1 MGIFSLADV
10 LQIASIIPRV
20 VFLGTSSAISSPDDT
35 AGAEHCA
42 NTFHGPHST
51 GFKQCTVSELA
62 FKHYG
67 EAGGGAEHFS
77 SGPLG

>member
-1 MGIFSLADV
+1 ML
-10 LQIASIIPRV
+10 
-20 VFLGTSSAISSPDDT
+20 LGTSSAISSPDDT
-35 AGAEHCA
+35 AGAEHRA
-42 NTFHGPHST
+42 NTFHGPPST

-67 EAGGGAEHFS
+67 EAGGEGGTEHFS

>member
-1 MGIFSLADV
+1 M
-10 LQIASIIPRV
+10 
-20 VFLGTSSAISSPDDT
+20 FLGTSSAISSSDDT
-35 AGAEHCA
+35 AGAEHRA

-67 EAGGGAEHFS
+67 DGGGGLNIFRVV
-77 SGPLG
+77 PWVRKWR

>member
-1 MGIFSLADV
+1 M
-10 LQIASIIPRV
+10 
-20 VFLGTSSAISSPDDT
+20 FLGTSSAISSSDDT
-35 AGAEHCA
+35 AGAEHRA
-42 NTFHGPHST
+42 NTFHGPPST

-67 EAGGGAEHFS
+67 EAGGEGGTEHFS